1 MTQRSL
7 VLLFAGGMTTRPV
20 CCAAQRGAL
29 HRAIHFRNL
38 RGLTTTCNRR
48 GKHARLM
55 GSVGRLVW
63 EKTMSLQCYDGG
75 SCRYEDKLESMA
87 RAIVSSVS
95 ALETNPPTGDRT
107 ALAVLLGVLDDA
119 ERISGFKARRAAQ
132 HCVEPTGAISAAPK
146 PE

>member
-1 MTQRSL
+1 MQAT
-7 VLLFAGGMTTRPV
+7 
-20 CCAAQRGAL
+20 
-29 HRAIHFRNL
+29 
-38 RGLTTTCNRR
+38 
-48 GKHARLM
+48 GKAPAPD
-55 GSVGRLVW
+55 GDVGRLVW

-132 HCVEPTGAISAAPK
+132 LNMHPTGATSAAPK